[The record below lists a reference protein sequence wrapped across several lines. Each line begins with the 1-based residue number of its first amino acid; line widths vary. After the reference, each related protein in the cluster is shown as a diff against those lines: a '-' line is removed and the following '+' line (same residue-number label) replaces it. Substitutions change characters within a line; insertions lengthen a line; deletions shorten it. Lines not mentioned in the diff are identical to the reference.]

1 MSSVLAFFNSI
12 YKIKAKPIGDSSHV
26 AELVSQLRKL
36 QRNVRHPLVSAKH
49 IGIDVQLFIVDLN
62 YLKNDKTDFSRIF
75 INPKILSKKAPLVS
89 QLEDDL
95 SLPKLAVSVERPKEI
110 EIRFSDEKLNE
121 QTAVFSDLAAR
132 WILHGIDQ
140 LNGISIVDR
149 INKHR
154 QRSVKGHLKN
164 ITEGKI
170 KTNYQLEYDS
180 Q

>member
-1 MSSVLAFFNSI
+1 MSSVLAFSNVI
-12 YKIKAKPIGDSSHV
+12 YKTQAKPISDSSHV
-26 AELVSQLRKL
+26 EELVLQLRAL
-36 QRNVRHPLVSAKH
+36 QQNVRLPLVSAKH

-62 YLKNDKTDFSRIF
+62 YLQKEKEDFLGVF
-75 INPKILSKKAPLVS
+75 INPQIISEKAPLVS
-89 QLEDDL
+89 QLEEDL
-95 SLPKLAVSVERPKEI
+95 SLPKLSVSIERPKEI
-110 EIRFSDEKLNE
+110 EISFLDEEFKE

-140 LNGISIVDR
+140 LNGIYIVDR

-170 KTNYQLEYDS
+170 EVNYQLEYE
-180 Q
+180 